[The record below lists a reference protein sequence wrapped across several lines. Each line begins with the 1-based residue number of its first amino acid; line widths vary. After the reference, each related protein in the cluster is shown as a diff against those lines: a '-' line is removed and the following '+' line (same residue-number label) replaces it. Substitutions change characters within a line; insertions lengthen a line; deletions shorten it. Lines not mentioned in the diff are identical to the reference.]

1 MRTVAI
7 LLGLGLAAC
16 GAATNQPLLSG
27 VPRVNPAGVAG
38 VAAAAAAAIT
48 LASPGNAQQK
58 PEDKINENTKPQK
71 VDESV
76 PSDVLDR
83 LDEQQATTGSATGSA
98 TPPTIAK
105 KKSKA
110 TTPRL
115 PSPKEAVEET
125 QPSAADHP

>member
-1 MRTVAI
+1 MKTVAI
-7 LLGLGLAAC
+7 LLGLGVAAC
-16 GAATNQPLLSG
+16 GAGSQPVLSG

-38 VAAAAAAAIT
+38 VAAVAAAAIT

-71 VDESV
+71 VDENV
-76 PSDVLDR
+76 PPDVFDR
-83 LDEQQATTGSATGSA
+83 LDEQESTTGSATGSA
-98 TPPTIAK
+98 TPAVAK

-110 TTPRL
+110 TAPHL

-125 QPSAADHP
+125 QPSAADQP

>member
-1 MRTVAI
+1 MRTVAL
-7 LLGLGLAAC
+7 LLGLGLTAC
-16 GAATNQPLLSG
+16 GAANQPVLSG

-48 LASPGNAQQK
+48 LASPGSRQQK

-71 VDESV
+71 VDENV

-83 LDEQQATTGSATGSA
+83 LDEQEAGSAGSGATA
-98 TPPTIAK
+98 TPAVAK

-110 TTPRL
+110 TAPKL

-125 QPSAADHP
+125 QPSAVDQP

>member
-1 MRTVAI
+1 MRTVA
-7 LLGLGLAAC
+7 LLLGLAAC

-27 VPRVNPAGVAG
+27 VPRIPAAPVAG

-71 VDESV
+71 VDENV

-83 LDEQQATTGSATGSA
+83 LDEQESTTGSATGSA
-98 TPPTIAK
+98 TAPVAAK

-110 TTPRL
+110 AAPHL

-125 QPSAADHP
+125 QPSAADRP

>member
-1 MRTVAI
+1 M

-16 GAATNQPLLSG
+16 GAATNQPVLSG

-71 VDESV
+71 VDENV
-76 PSDVLDR
+76 PADVFDR
-83 LDEQQATTGSATGSA
+83 LDEQESATGSATGSA
-98 TPPTIAK
+98 GTGAVAK
-105 KKSKA
+105 KKSK
-110 TTPRL
+110 TTAPHL

-125 QPSAADHP
+125 QPSAADQP

>member
-7 LLGLGLAAC
+7 VLGLGLAAC
-16 GAATNQPLLSG
+16 GAANQPVLGG

-48 LASPGNAQQK
+48 LASPSSRQPK

-83 LDEQQATTGSATGSA
+83 LDEQETTAGSATGSA
-98 TPPTIAK
+98 ATPAIAK
-105 KKSKA
+105 KKKA
-110 TTPRL
+110 SAPHL

-125 QPSAADHP
+125 QPSAADQP

>member
-7 LLGLGLAAC
+7 LLGLGLAGC

-27 VPRVNPAGVAG
+27 VPRIPAAPVAG

-71 VDESV
+71 VDENV
-76 PSDVLDR
+76 PSDVFDR
-83 LDEQQATTGSATGSA
+83 LDEQESTNGSANGSA
-98 TPPTIAK
+98 MPAVAK
-105 KKSKA
+105 KKSKSTA
-110 TTPRL
+110 PHL

-125 QPSAADHP
+125 QPSAADQP